1 MPVMFCTCCEAE
13 LEDDAGPVEVEL
25 PPVCRAAAA

>member
-13 LEDDAGPVEVEL
+13 LEDDAGPVEVEP
-25 PPVCRAAAA
+25 PPVCRVAAA